1 MNIESIT
8 LWHKRARPAPTEAD
22 FNVQLGCHFEE
33 IVEQME
39 TLMFHIEGFDPTPG
53 HVTIVAE
60 SAKALA
66 EGLKDGTIKAVIVD
80 RKKYIDSVADQVVT
94 GVGAAHCA
102 GMNASKA
109 IEAVNTSNW
118 SKFDTDGNPLRD
130 DNGKIKKG
138 PNYVEP
144 NLEGCY

>member
-1 MNIESIT
+1 MDFEAID

-39 TLMFHIEGFDPTPG
+39 TLMFHVDGFDPTPG
-53 HVTIVAE
+53 DITIVAE

-66 EGLKDGTIKAVIVD
+66 EGLKSGTIKATITN
-80 RKKYIDSVADQVVT
+80 RKKFVDSVADQVVT
-94 GVGAAHCA
+94 GMGSAHCA
-102 GMNASKA
+102 GMNAPKA
-109 IEAVNTSNW
+109 IDAVNTSNW
-118 SKFDTDGNPLRD
+118 SKFDSDGFPLRD

-138 PNYVEP
+138 PSYVEP